1 MQLSKVDLIWIDQ
14 VGVLVGAHGEEE
26 EVDAKDGDE
35 DDDGLRR
42 LHHQVRVVPV
52 EVVLKMQF

>member
-1 MQLSKVDLIWIDQ
+1 MKRVLNESEIDDKLDENIHKSCWID
-14 VGVLVGAHGEEE
+14 G
-26 EVDAKDGDE
+26 
-35 DDDGLRR
+35 

>member
-1 MQLSKVDLIWIDQ
+1 MN
-14 VGVLVGAHGEEE
+14 
-26 EVDAKDGDE
+26 AKDGDE
-35 DDDGLRR
+35 DYHGLRR